1 MYSAGVHGFSE
12 EIHTIEGYTAFPC
25 VPIPNAKAYD
35 YYAVSVPLG
44 SDAIADSSSFSPNSS
59 FLIVACQDNTSVTI
73 TATQTIVNPN
83 NPERQVPA
91 GGSVTVV
98 LNQTQTLYTSSPYD
112 LSGSHITSN
121 VPITFISGHECGN
134 VPHNVSQCD
143 HMMEQIPPTLNWG
156 KKFLLGPT
164 AGRIA
169 DDIVKIVTS
178 EDDTAIEMSCIGS
191 SPDASPRTTFTQYQI
206 ANKGGTMNFTKSYS
220 HGYCYMVSNQPVLV
234 VKFAV
239 GVSADRQTHPKGDPF
254 MVLVPAIEQYLNQM
268 VFATAQQLQY
278 SSLSLT
284 HFLNVFVPE
293 DVDTFNSS
301 HILLNG
307 VVLTTDWVSIPCN
320 NQTPGTEEICG
331 YSTQVSL
338 SGPQVAHRLTHS
350 RSDGRISGIVYGFDY
365 RESYAYVAGL
375 KLTGKHHFTCMVDVC
390 TLRS

>member
-1 MYSAGVHGFSE
+1 MCSAGVHGFSE

-25 VPIPNAKAYD
+25 APIPDTDVYE

-44 SDAIADSSSFSPNSS
+44 RDAIADTSSFSPNSS

-73 TATQTIVNPN
+73 TATQTIVDPN
-83 NPERQVPA
+83 HPNRQVPA
-91 GGSVTVV
+91 GDRVTFV

-121 VPITFISGHECGN
+121 LPITLISGHECGN

-156 KKFLLGPT
+156 KRFLLGPT

-169 DDIVKIVTS
+169 DDIVKIVSS
-178 EDDTAIEMSCIGS
+178 EADAAINVSCTAST
-191 SPDASPRTTFTQYQI
+191 PDATPRTTFHQYQI
-206 ANKGGTMNFTKSYS
+206 TEKGGTVNFTKSYT
-220 HGYCYMVSNQPVLV
+220 HGYCYMVSSQPVLM

-239 GVSADRQTHPKGDPF
+239 GVGGDRQTNPKGDPF
-254 MVLVPAIEQYLNQM
+254 MVLIPAVEQYLKQM
-268 VFATAQQLQY
+268 VFATAQQFQY

-284 HFLNVFVPE
+284 HFLNIFVPE
-293 DVDTFNSS
+293 NVDTFNSS
-301 HILLNG
+301 HILLDG
-307 VVLTTDWVSIPCN
+307 EAPTTEWVAIPCN
-320 NQTPGTEEICG
+320 TQTFGAEEVCG

-338 SGPQVAHRLTHS
+338 SGPQVAHWLAHNRLG
-350 RSDGRISGIVYGFDY
+350 GRVSGVVYGFDY

-375 KLTGKHHFTCMVDVC
+375 NLSGTTK
-390 TLRS
+390 